1 MGHPFPLAS
10 FVEVARLVLDQME
23 AIEAALYLG
32 LSNARVGAI
41 NTHLGLIAR

>member
-1 MGHPFPLAS
+1 VGHPFPLAS

-32 LSNARVGAI
+32 LSNARVEAI